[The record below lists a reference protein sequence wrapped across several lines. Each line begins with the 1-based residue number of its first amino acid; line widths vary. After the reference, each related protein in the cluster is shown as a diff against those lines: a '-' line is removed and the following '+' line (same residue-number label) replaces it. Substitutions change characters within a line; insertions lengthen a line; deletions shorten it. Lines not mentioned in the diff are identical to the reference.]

1 MWPRHEIGLEG
12 TYLAYFPFSPM
23 IERSQMTRYHNKL
36 LVVVGL
42 ILQNS
47 KCTVELLSKDGTHY
61 LVREGH
67 LREREFAICSLVDSV
82 AKAIRASDN
91 EDKTLGARRHSALE
105 HISKLNRAE
114 LGTMLVEEH
123 EVVGVADEL
132 KYLLAL
138 ETFLLGLREFAGV
151 AHVSKRGYRKLY
163 IVV

>member
-23 IERSQMTRYHNKL
+23 IERSQMTPYHNKL
-36 LVVVGL
+36 LVVVGF

-47 KCTVELLSKDGTHY
+47 EGTIELLRKYSTHY
-61 LVREGH
+61 LVRKCH
-67 LREREFAICSLVDSV
+67 LRERELAISTLVDSV
-82 AKAIRASDN
+82 AKAVRTAN
-91 EDKTLGARRHSALE
+91 NKDKALGARRHSALE
-105 HISKLNRAE
+105 HVGKLDGAQ

-132 KYLLAL
+132 EYLLSL
-138 ETFLLGLREFAGV
+138 ETLLFSLREFTSV
-151 AHVSKRGYRKLY
+151 AHVGEGGYSKLN